1 MAAAPWDAVGTR
13 VDKYNIVKFIGQGGG
28 GVVHEVES
36 TDSREHFGAWQAVV
50 VWWCN
55 CASDPVVGDFHSQHN
70 AHTVSQR

>member
-36 TDSREHFGAWQAVV
+36 TDSREHFSCCLVV
-50 VWWCN
+50 QLCK
-55 CASDPVVGDFHSQHN
+55 
-70 AHTVSQR
+70 